1 MSSPVAAYESFLV
14 SHLSAISTIES
25 SLRSLTWFLPG
36 RFKDAELASE
46 SLAASLNMVSLYHD
60 TLLTSL
66 AKDKKP
72 VIPPT
77 PHMRYTRAW
86 SDRSAVYKWAARTL
100 EAVRHCELLI
110 EMLLRRKLGK
120 QGAWRGVVG
129 LEFLKAIL
137 RLILLRVTSRP
148 LVSPPLPERDI
159 QMPEDIYDTKP
170 VLPSPVPLETPAHL
184 QNNRVP
190 SKLPVNPAQA
200 ADINGYLLPKALKV
214 TSVREARALVPKVS
228 GTAALSEIVSIL
240 RPLIYVLSLTYSKSP
255 SLPYMVSLF
264 LDFLS
269 RRLRPST
276 LPFSASSEI
285 LANEY
290 SRRDRQLALYLFKG
304 PVWREFTRPRLEG
317 FASRTENIPLLN
329 VLSALVRDWVP
340 LIDEYYYYTAT

>member
-86 SDRSAVYKWAARTL
+86 SDKSAIYKWAARSL
-100 EAVRHCELLI
+100 EAVRHCELVI
-110 EMLLRRKLGK
+110 EMLLRRKYGK

-129 LEFLKAIL
+129 LEFLKAVL
-137 RLILLRVTSRP
+137 RLVLLRVTSRP
-148 LVSPPLPERDI
+148 IISPLLPERDI
-159 QMPEDIYDTKP
+159 QMPDDIYNAKP
-170 VLPSPVPLETPAHL
+170 ELPAPIETPAHL
-184 QNNRVP
+184 QNNRVAAN
-190 SKLPVNPAQA
+190 KLPVTPAQA

-214 TSVREARALVPKVS
+214 TAVREARALVPKVS

-255 SLPYMVSLF
+255 SLPYLVSLF

-304 PVWREFTRPRLEG
+304 PVWRDFTRPRLEG
-317 FASRTENIPLLN
+317 FAMRTENIPLVNL
-329 VLSALVRDWVP
+329 LSALVRDWVP

>member
-14 SHLSAISTIES
+14 AHLSAISTIES

-46 SLAASLNMVSLYHD
+46 SLATTLNMVSLYHD

-66 AKDKKP
+66 VKDKKP

-86 SDRSAVYKWAARTL
+86 CDKSAIYKWAARTL
-100 EAVRHCELLI
+100 EAIRHCELFM
-110 EMLLRRKLGK
+110 EMLLRRRFGK
-120 QGAWRGVVG
+120 RGAWRGVVG
-129 LEFLKAIL
+129 LEFLKATL
-137 RLILLRVTSRP
+137 RLILFRVTSRP
-148 LVSPPLPERDI
+148 VVSPPLPERDL
-159 QMPEDIYDTKP
+159 QMPEELDNVKP
-170 VLPSPVPLETPAHL
+170 ALPASIPETPAHL

-190 SKLPVNPAQA
+190 TVKLPVTPAQA

-214 TSVREARALVPKVS
+214 TAVREARQLVPKVS
-228 GTAALSEIVSIL
+228 GTAALSEIVFIL
-240 RPLIYVLSLTYSKSP
+240 RPLIYVLSLTYSKSS
-255 SLPYMVSLF
+255 SLPYLVSLV
-264 LDFLS
+264 LDFLA
-269 RRLRPST
+269 RRLRPPT

-285 LANEY
+285 LVNEY

-304 PVWREFTRPRLEG
+304 PVWRDFTRPRLEG
-317 FASRTENIPLLN
+317 FASRTENIPLVN
-329 VLSALVRDWVP
+329 VISALVRDWVP